1 LIPDESTIDRG
12 ARAAHAALVLRSRTI
27 GLCLALTLAGCGAQ
41 EPTPSTPAP
50 AVQPAQAITSTTVLG
65 VNARTERSLNR
76 ATGYCAAKV
85 AGRDPSPSADR
96 IQEKVAD
103 LVTLE
108 RTDPETQVRVGGK
121 SLNDA
126 IARVAATLRPCDP
139 ALANELVRTAAAIP
153 EL

>member
-1 LIPDESTIDRG
+1 
-12 ARAAHAALVLRSRTI
+12 VLRSRTI
-27 GLCLALTLAGCGAQ
+27 GPAGVCLALALAGCGAE
-41 EPTPSTPAP
+41 EPTRHTPPP

-65 VNARTERSLNR
+65 VNPRTKRSLDR
-76 ATGYCAAKV
+76 AAGYCAAKV
-85 AGRDPSPSADR
+85 AGRDPSPSAES
-96 IQEKVAD
+96 IQEKVED

-108 RTDPETQVRVGGK
+108 RTDPETQVRVGDT